1 MKKIFCIIILLSV
14 VCAAFAAQTAT
25 IKEINGKVK
34 IKLPGK
40 DWEIAAVNMEIS
52 KGTTISTSFKSEAV
66 LDLGSSYITVKPLTR
81 MKLEELLERED
92 TIETDIY
99 LNFGK
104 VSAEVKTAGD
114 KTHDFKLKSP
124 VSTAA
129 VRGTK
134 FDYDMFSV
142 LVENGIVFFMNKI
155 NQGRSI
161 TKGGK
166 SFTGSFDLPGTMK
179 ELKTL
184 EFWVSPTTGDALF
197 PVNTG
202 PDSTGSLEIEW

>member
-1 MKKIFCIIILLSV
+1 
-14 VCAAFAAQTAT
+14 
-25 IKEINGKVK
+25 
-34 IKLPGK
+34 
-40 DWEIAAVNMEIS
+40 MEIT

-66 LDLGSSYITVKPLTR
+66 LDLGSSYITVKALTR
-81 MKLEELLERED
+81 MKLEELLDRED
-92 TIETDIY
+92 TIQTDIY

-104 VSAEVKTAGD
+104 VSAEVKTTD
-114 KTHDFKLKSP
+114 NKSHDFKLKSP

-142 LVENGIVFFMNKI
+142 MVEKGIVLFLNKI

-161 TKGGK
+161 RKGGA
-166 SFTGSFDLPGTMK
+166 SFTTGFDLPDTMK
-179 ELKTL
+179 DIKNWD
-184 EFWVSPTTGDALF
+184 FWVSPTTGDALF

-202 PDSTGSLEIEW
+202 PDSTGSLDIEW